1 MKLKIFA
8 LIGVFMTK
16 MPVDTLASAIVA
28 DSLSHLK
35 KQKQGDPQS
44 HILTNQHIFGL
55 AKAYSTGQE
64 PKSDTAGPTEKGEK
78 KVVASQEVTSVDGMK
93 EEKKS
98 DESMPA
104 DENAEEVN
112 KDQAKDGEG
121 TSDQAKGGEGNN
133 DEAKAEEGNS
143 DHGAESA
150 ESTENKLPETAES
163 KVGEEQ
169 SNESEKVN
177 QEPGNDAGNEMH
189 QTSKESNSAE

>member
-1 MKLKIFA
+1 MKLRIKIFA
-8 LIGVFMTK
+8 LIGLFLTK

-55 AKAYSTGQE
+55 AKAYATGQE
-64 PKSDTAGPTEKGEK
+64 LKSDTTGPTEKGEK
-78 KVVASQEVTSVDGMK
+78 KAVASQEVTSGDGMK

-98 DESMPA
+98 DESTPA

-112 KDQAKDGEG
+112 KDQAKGEEG
-121 TSDQAKGGEGNN
+121 TSDQAKVEEGNN
-133 DEAKAEEGNS
+133 DQE
-143 DHGAESA
+143 AESA
-150 ESTENKLPETAES
+150 ESTENKLPETAEG

-177 QEPGNDAGNEMH
+177 QEPGNDAGNEGD
-189 QTSKESNSAE
+189 QTPKESNSAE